1 MKTRVVVIDDHAS
14 IRQMLAVVLAREGPY
29 EVVGEAG
36 TGFEAL
42 KVCRKHKPQL
52 VVLDLVLPEL
62 NGVEVLRT
70 LRAEMRDSRFMIYS
84 GAVNRGLIV
93 EALQARPH
101 GFVHKSDAL
110 ATFCD
115 ALRAVSNGCS
125 YFTPFATK
133 LMDEDRQTGA
143 ASPQLSQ
150 RERSVLQMIAEG
162 MSNKQMADRFCLAPK
177 TVEHYRA
184 QLMQKLGMHD
194 VATLT
199 RCAVRM
205 GLIEVEVEGRCL
217 FVEDCEPAPPVE
229 QA

>member
-1 MKTRVVVIDDHAS
+1 MKTRVVVIDDHVS

-42 KVCRKHKPQL
+42 KVCRILKPQL

-70 LRAEMRDSRFMIYS
+70 LRGEMRDARFMVYS
-84 GAVNRGLIV
+84 GTLSRSLIV

-110 ATFCD
+110 ATFCE
-115 ALRAVSNGCS
+115 ALRAVAGGCS

-133 LMDEDRQTGA
+133 LMDQDRY
-143 ASPQLSQ
+143 ASPASAVLTD
-150 RERSVLQMIAEG
+150 RERAVLQMIAEG
-162 MSNKQMADRFCLAPK
+162 MSNKEMASRFSIAPK
-177 TVEHYRA
+177 TVEHHRA
-184 QLMQKLGMHD
+184 QVMHKLGMHD

-199 RCAVRM
+199 RYAVRL
-205 GLIEVEVEGRCL
+205 GLVTVDG
-217 FVEDCEPAPPVE
+217 
-229 QA
+229 

>member
-1 MKTRVVVIDDHAS
+1 MKTRVVIIDEHVS
-14 IRQMLAVVLAREGPY
+14 VRQMVALVLAREGPY

-42 KVCRKHKPQL
+42 KVCRRLRPQL

-70 LRAEMRDSRFMIYS
+70 LRGEMRDARFMVYS
-84 GAVNRGLIV
+84 GALNRALIV

-101 GFVHKSDAL
+101 GFVHKSDTL
-110 ATFCD
+110 TTFCE
-115 ALRAVSNGCS
+115 ALRAVGNGCC

-133 LMDEDRQTGA
+133 FMDEERYA
-143 ASPQLSQ
+143 LPASSSLTD
-150 RERSVLQMIAEG
+150 RERAVLQMIAEG
-162 MSNKQMADRFCLAPK
+162 MSSKEMASRFAIAPK

-184 QLMQKLGMHD
+184 QVMQKLGMHD

-199 RCAVRM
+199 RYAVRV
-205 GLIEVEVEGRCL
+205 GLVTAEG
-217 FVEDCEPAPPVE
+217 
-229 QA
+229 